1 MKKFLCLLGLAALV
15 AVEGCAPGEAKDQ
28 APAGKVTNVE
38 VYTVVP
44 TTFVEHISLPA
55 VVVPNRQA
63 DLSLVG
69 GGRVARVLVD
79 KGDRVVAGQ
88 ILLETETEMLRAAHD
103 LAVASLEFQ
112 TGEFQRAQ
120 SLFQT
125 GSINESAF
133 GAAKLAFAQAQSQRD
148 ISRKQLRD
156 ATLRAP
162 FAGTVALR
170 HVEVGDVLGPGSP
183 AFRLIDVDPVR
194 IQVGIPERLIGD
206 FRTGNTV
213 SVALDALPGTPLLGR
228 LDYLSPEAT
237 SSVRTFLAEIVIP
250 NADGA
255 VRAGIMGNARIQGRT
270 FENALLMPMDA
281 LIESQAGRRVFVVRD
296 DTLAAERPIAIAASD
311 ETMVVVTDGVRAGDQ
326 VVTKGQ
332 HDIVNGDRVR
342 ITGQYRPG
350 AGVEVSAR

>member
-1 MKKFLCLLGLAALV
+1 M
-15 AVEGCAPGEAKDQ
+15 
-28 APAGKVTNVE
+28 
-38 VYTVVP
+38 
-44 TTFVEHISLPA
+44 
-55 VVVPNRQA
+55 
-63 DLSLVG
+63 
-69 GGRVARVLVD
+69 
-79 KGDRVVAGQ
+79 
-88 ILLETETEMLRAAHD
+88 
-103 LAVASLEFQ
+103 
-112 TGEFQRAQ
+112 
-120 SLFQT
+120 
-125 GSINESAF
+125 
-133 GAAKLAFAQAQSQRD
+133 
-148 ISRKQLRD
+148 
-156 ATLRAP
+156 
-162 FAGTVALR
+162 
-170 HVEVGDVLGPGSP
+170 
-183 AFRLIDVDPVR
+183 
-194 IQVGIPERLIGD
+194 
-206 FRTGNTV
+206 
-213 SVALDALPGTPLLGR
+213 PGTPLLGR